1 MVCTTAVPEP
11 TLIDIKKAQELYCH
25 PFHASRLWYAH
36 YSQNEQR
43 RAYAIMYNTRYNNS
57 IDKKPTK
64 YHKVYEYTPVDIY
77 RCFVFDCN

>member
-43 RAYAIMYNTRYNNS
+43 RAYAIMYNTQMATMLE
-57 IDKKPTK
+57 IPTNC
-64 YHKVYEYTPVDIY
+64 HQVHEYTPVDIY
-77 RCFVFDCN
+77 RCLAFDCN